1 LEAYELTSFSVGS
14 KTPHLLCFG
23 HLGARR
29 GCSSPLSAPGALEW
43 AARAPT
49 RCPQSAPRGCSS
61 PHSVPPG
68 RWRSK
73 GLRKPARC
81 PRMLQVAAQASAR
94 YPMCAQS
101 GISSP
106 CSVLQGALEL
116 PPVSLGARYGVRE
129 CYRTC
134 RALATWALDRAGP
147 AGSKTS
153 HLPCFGH
160 VGARMG
166 CSSPCSVPPER
177 SKGLL
182 NPPLGAPRGARR
194 GCSSPRSVRPWRSK
208 RLLKP
213 AQCPGL
219 LQVAAQASAW
229 YPMCAQSGI
238 SSPCSVLQGALELP
252 PVSLRAREGV
262 RECCSKS
269 PKNTVYR
276 ALCHLPL
283 LHPALPSGP
292 QIVWPR
298 IVRNAS
304 AHPC

>member
-1 LEAYELTSFSVGS
+1 MTRRMASSIHIYIYIYIYTKICARALGRAGRPRGLPARKHRTCRALATLAFENTAPAVLWPLWRSIVRGLLARKHRTCRALATWALENTAPAVLWPLGRS
-14 KTPHLLCFG
+14 KTPHLPCFG
-23 HLGARR
+23 HLGARK
-29 GCSSPLSAPGALEW
+29 
-43 AARAPT
+43 
-49 RCPQSAPRGCSS
+49 
-61 PHSVPPG
+61 H
-68 RWRSK
+68 
-73 GLRKPARC
+73 
-81 PRMLQVAAQASAR
+81 
-94 YPMCAQS
+94 
-101 GISSP
+101 
-106 CSVLQGALEL
+106 
-116 PPVSLGARYGVRE
+116 
-129 CYRTC
+129 RTC

-166 CSSPCSVPPER
+166 CSSPRSVPPER

-182 NPPLGAPRGARR
+182 NPPARCPQGARR
-194 GCSSPRSVRPWRSK
+194 GCSSPRSVPPGRSK

-213 AQCPGL
+213 AQCPRM